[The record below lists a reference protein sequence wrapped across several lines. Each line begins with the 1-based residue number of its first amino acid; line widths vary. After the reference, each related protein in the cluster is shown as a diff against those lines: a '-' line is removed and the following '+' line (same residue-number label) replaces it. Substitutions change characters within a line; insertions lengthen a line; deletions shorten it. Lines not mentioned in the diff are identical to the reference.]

1 MTVVWDK
8 WINYL
13 ELVWAFT
20 WRNIQVKYKQTFFGF
35 LWAIFMPVVIVFAG
49 IIMKMIMARLYG
61 HSIDAGQVSS
71 ITVKSL
77 PWAFFIGALKFSVNS
92 LVANMAVIKKINF
105 PRVIFPLSYTF
116 SQLFD
121 FFIGAVAF
129 VIIFIFMKIG
139 VSIHL
144 VWVPFLI
151 LAMVLLTCGL
161 GMIFSAGNLFYR
173 DVRHIIDVALMFA
186 IFFVPV
192 FYDSHLFGKWE
203 FVVLLN
209 PISSILECLNRI
221 IVLHEPPLWGWF
233 FYACGSSALLF
244 AAGWHIFHKAE
255 PAFAEYI

>member
-1 MTVVWDK
+1 MKLVLEK
-8 WINYL
+8 WINYW
-13 ELVWAFT
+13 ELVWSFT

-35 LWAIFMPVVIVFAG
+35 LWALFMPLVIVFAG
-49 IIMKMIMARLYG
+49 IIMKVIMARLYG
-61 HSIDAGQVSS
+61 HSIEPSQISS
-71 ITVKSL
+71 ITVKAL

-92 LVANMAVIKKINF
+92 LVANMAVIKKIRF

-121 FFIGAVAF
+121 FIVGVTAF
-129 VIIFIFMKIG
+129 IFIFIFLKIG

-144 VWVPFLI
+144 LWAPFLVI
-151 LAMVLLTCGL
+151 YLILLTCGL

-203 FVVLLN
+203 FFVLLN
-209 PISSILECLNRI
+209 PVSSILECLNTTVI
-221 IVLHEPPLWGWF
+221 LHKAPPLGWF
-233 FYACGSSALLF
+233 LYAGASSLLTF
-244 AAGWHIFHKAE
+244 WGGWVIFHKAE
-255 PAFAEYI
+255 PFFAEYI